1 MGREGGRVGGWEE
14 GMDGGREGGR
24 ERSEWVVGGWWEM
37 VEGGVAEDEWERKRG
52 KGSLC
57 PHCSNPLKRCNRGRA
72 AANVQV
78 WYVLVSTFAVHLAMM
93 ALGTSPSRLVALHG
107 HWALAHG
114 TAGSNAA
121 SHGVLATERPTQYC
135 GTARWHPC
143 GRQRRDGPKGGGLS
157 SAADAPWA
165 FVALVG
171 G

>member
-1 MGREGGRVGGWEE
+1 MGEE
-14 GMDGGREGGR
+14 TR
-24 ERSEWVVGGWWEM
+24 ERGSVPSLLKSTKCCNSGNGSSE
-37 VEGGVAEDEWERKRG
+37 
-52 KGSLC
+52 L
-57 PHCSNPLKRCNRGRA
+57 
-72 AANVQV
+72 
-78 WYVLVSTFAVHLAMM
+78 YVLVSTFTVHLAMM
-93 ALGTSPSRLVALHG
+93 ALGASRSRLVALHW

-114 TAGSNAA
+114 TSGSNAA
-121 SHGVLATERPTQYC
+121 SHGVPATERPTQYC